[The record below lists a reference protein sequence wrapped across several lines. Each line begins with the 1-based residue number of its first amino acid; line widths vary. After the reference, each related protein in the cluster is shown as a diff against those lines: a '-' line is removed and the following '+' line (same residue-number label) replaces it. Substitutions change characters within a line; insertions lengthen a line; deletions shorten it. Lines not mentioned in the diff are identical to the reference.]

1 VADAVRQH
9 FLAAM
14 ARRAAAQDGALR
26 ERLEARLATL
36 QSQARPETAPVAAP
50 PARPAAPGRAA
61 LAALLEH
68 LERQKTNAR
77 ALPAVTLL
85 PYFKGTWSRLN
96 ADQRLAQS
104 RSTLPRNA
112 GPLNSQHLVHR
123 SLALMRELSPA
134 YFERFVAY
142 TEALLWV
149 EQTNSRPPPRKGPG
163 GRRT

>member
-14 ARRAAAQDGALR
+14 ARRAAAHDGALR
-26 ERLEARLATL
+26 ALLEARLAAL
-36 QSQARPETAPVAAP
+36 QPLALPELASVIAP
-50 PARPAAPGRAA
+50 PVLPAAPGRAA

-68 LERQKTNAR
+68 LDRQRFTAR
-77 ALPAVTLL
+77 ALPAASLL
-85 PYFKGTWSRLN
+85 PYFKGTWSRLH

-104 RSTLPRNA
+104 RSTLPHNA

-142 TEALLWV
+142 TDALLWV
-149 EQTNSRPPPRKGPG
+149 EQTNSRPPPRKGQG